1 MKKIVFNRIKEYCNK
16 IINSEL
22 FIIIIGFLL
31 FIKTAIFYKLTIYIS
46 DSINKELLAKTFIF
60 SMFIVSVLF
69 LFRKNRL
76 RFFLAL
82 IVDLVFSLI
91 AFADNLYYSYSSSL
105 ISISQVSNLQ
115 YSEQI
120 SAVLK
125 DLLNKAQIFYLLD
138 IIVIIMLLI
147 TKFIKLEKTK
157 TNGWKSSI
165 VYFSVMMTIYCSTI
179 PTYVEASQSHV
190 YNKKMQLELGTVYTF
205 HYLDFK
211 TNMNLKKTA
220 KYATNGEMMIE
231 YNKLKNEYSENYQ
244 EDLYNL
250 KDIAKGKNVIV
261 LQLES
266 FQNFLLYKEINGKE
280 ITPNLNKFMNENIYF
295 KNMIIQSYSTT
306 ADSEHS
312 AMSSLYPLENGMAF
326 AQYSANEYDDFYGEY
341 KESGYYTMYT
351 HGNDGDFWNRNN
363 VYGKLDIDELD
374 FIENFDED
382 STLINGWISDESLYN
397 QVIKNVE
404 KVNKP
409 FFINIVSASSHTAFD
424 LPGLDNK
431 YEYIDIDVGKFKDTY
446 FGNYLEAVNYADNQF
461 GKFIEQLK
469 EKNLYD
475 NSMILVYGDHYGM
488 QMYNYEMLDYLEEV
502 DHKYNN
508 VETEINYINTVC
520 GLRIPG
526 VKHMVIDKTI
536 SKLDIKPTICYLS
549 GVKDGISLGTNM
561 FGSKDFACL
570 NNGIIVTDEY
580 YFNGEWYYRKNGEK
594 LDLSS
599 LDEKQQEK
607 IKNYERYMNTEM
619 NISNS
624 IILNNLLK

>member
-125 DLLNKAQIFYLLD
+125 DLLNKAQIFYFLD

-231 YNKLKNEYSENYQ
+231 YDKLKNEYNENYQ

-469 EKNLYD
+469 EKDLYD

-549 GVKDGISLGTNM
+549 GIKDGISLGTNM

-580 YFNGEWYYRKNGEK
+580 YFNGDWYYRKNGEK

-599 LDEKQQEK
+599 FDEKQQEK

>member
-125 DLLNKAQIFYLLD
+125 DLLNKAQIFYFLD

-231 YNKLKNEYSENYQ
+231 YDKLKNEYNENYQ

-526 VKHMVIDKTI
+526 VEYMVIDKTI

-549 GVKDGISLGTNM
+549 GIKDGISLGTNM

-580 YFNGEWYYRKNGEK
+580 YFNGDWYYRKNGEK

-599 LDEKQQEK
+599 FDEKQQEK

>member
-125 DLLNKAQIFYLLD
+125 DLLNKAQIFYFLD

-231 YNKLKNEYSENYQ
+231 YDKLKNEYSENYQ

-280 ITPNLNKFMNENIYF
+280 ITPNLNKFMNENMYF

-469 EKNLYD
+469 EKDLYD

-549 GVKDGISLGTNM
+549 GIKDGISLGTNM

-580 YFNGEWYYRKNGEK
+580 YFNGDWYYRKNGEK

>member
-82 IVDLVFSLI
+82 FVDLVFSLI
-91 AFADNLYYSYSSSL
+91 AFADNLYYTYSSSL

-125 DLLNKAQIFYLLD
+125 DLLNKAQIFYFLD

-341 KESGYYTMYT
+341 KQSGYYTMYT
-351 HGNDGDFWNRNN
+351 HGNDGEFWNRNN

-374 FIENFDED
+374 FIDNFDED

-488 QMYNYEMLDYLEEV
+488 QMYNYEMLDYFEEV
-502 DHKYNN
+502 NHKYNN

-526 VKHMVIDKTI
+526 VEHMVIDKTI

>member
-125 DLLNKAQIFYLLD
+125 DLLNKAQIFYFLD

-231 YNKLKNEYSENYQ
+231 YDKLKNEYNENYQ

-469 EKNLYD
+469 EKDLYD

-526 VKHMVIDKTI
+526 VEYMVIDKTI

-549 GVKDGISLGTNM
+549 GIKDGISLGTNM

-580 YFNGEWYYRKNGEK
+580 YFNGDWYYRKNGEK

-599 LDEKQQEK
+599 FDEKQQEK

>member
-125 DLLNKAQIFYLLD
+125 DLLNKAQIFYFLD

-231 YNKLKNEYSENYQ
+231 YDKLKNEYSENYQ

-250 KDIAKGKNVIV
+250 KDIAKEKNVIV

-469 EKNLYD
+469 EKDLYD

-549 GVKDGISLGTNM
+549 GIKDGISLGTNM

-580 YFNGEWYYRKNGEK
+580 YFNGDWYYRKNGEK

-599 LDEKQQEK
+599 FDEKQQEK

>member
-46 DSINKELLAKTFIF
+46 DSINKELLAKIFIF

-82 IVDLVFSLI
+82 FVDLVFSLI

-125 DLLNKAQIFYLLD
+125 DLLNKAQIFYFLD

-157 TNGWKSSI
+157 TKGWKSAI

-231 YNKLKNEYSENYQ
+231 YEKLKNEYSENYQ

-341 KESGYYTMYT
+341 KQSGYYTMYT
-351 HGNDGDFWNRNN
+351 HGNDGEFWNRNN

-374 FIENFDED
+374 FIDNFDED

-502 DHKYNN
+502 DYKYNN
-508 VETEINYINTVC
+508 IETEINYINTVC

-526 VKHMVIDKTI
+526 VEHMVIDKTI